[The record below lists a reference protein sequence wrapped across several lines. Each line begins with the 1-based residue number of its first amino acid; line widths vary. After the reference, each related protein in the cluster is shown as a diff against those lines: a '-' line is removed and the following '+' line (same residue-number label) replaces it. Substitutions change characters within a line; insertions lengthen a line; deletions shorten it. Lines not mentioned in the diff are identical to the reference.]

1 VVEELP
7 MLSIKLKKYG
17 YVVCLIVL
25 LVGLNCKGTVQG
37 KIEQILSRKDQAK
50 VKFSIL
56 ITDPKTGKAVFSR
69 NENFVLIPASNMKL
83 VTSFA
88 ALKYL
93 GKEFEFVTT
102 AAIRDKNLFIIGSGD
117 PLLGFA
123 DANNSD
129 FISKII
135 AGLKEQNVNE
145 IKGIVIDSSV
155 FEDNRSHPNWP
166 RDQLNRPYACEVSGL
181 NYNANCVKISAINKD
196 GQIILTTEPATDYLT
211 LINKVRPANKG
222 SSAIGAYRT
231 EKENVVI
238 IKGKCRRPASFD
250 VAIERPAAFFGVL
263 LAENLNRS
271 GIKTSGRLT
280 VKSVNPEQMQVITEQ
295 RTAIID
301 VLARC
306 NKDSF
311 PLAAESLFKTLG
323 ARLIAGGRGGSWR
336 NGQKAI
342 ADYLTSLGA
351 EPNSF
356 NIDDGR
362 GLSSK
367 NKLTA
372 DIIVRV
378 LSDAYSSSLWPIFRN
393 TLASGGIDGTLQK
406 YFYQNKYRGKVFA
419 KTGYINGVRA
429 LSGSFT
435 AGDKEYIFSMLANDA
450 NFNTKAAMYDIIK
463 AIIDEKG

>member
-1 VVEELP
+1 
-7 MLSIKLKKYG
+7 MLTS
-17 YVVCLIVL
+17 
-25 LVGLNCKGTVQG
+25 LNSKGAAQ
-37 KIEQILSRKDQAK
+37 KEIEQILARKDQAK

-56 ITDPKTGKAVFSR
+56 ITEAETGKAVFRRS
-69 NENFVLIPASNMKL
+69 ENLSLTPASNMKL

-102 AAIRDKNLFIIGSGD
+102 AAIVGKSLFIIGSGD
-117 PLLGFA
+117 PLLGLA
-123 DANNSD
+123 DVNNSD

-135 AGLKEQNVNE
+135 SAIKEKNINE
-145 IKGIVIDSSV
+145 IEDIVIDSSV
-155 FEDNRSHPNWP
+155 FEDNRCHPNWP
-166 RDQLNRPYACEVSGL
+166 PDQLNRPYACEVSGL
-181 NYNANCVKISAINKD
+181 NYNGNCLKISAINRD

-211 LINKVRPANKG
+211 LINKVQPLSKG
-222 SSAIGAYRT
+222 DSAIGAYRT
-231 EKENVVI
+231 EKENVI
-238 IKGKCRRPASFD
+238 IVNGKCRRPASFD
-250 VAIERPAAFFGVL
+250 VAIERPAAFFGFL
-263 LAENLNRS
+263 LAENLNNS

-280 VKSVNPEQMQVITEQ
+280 VKTVGSERLQILVEQ

-311 PLAAESLFKTLG
+311 QLAAESLFKTLG
-323 ARLIAGGRGGSWR
+323 ARLIAGGRGGSWQ
-336 NGQKAI
+336 NGQKAVT
-342 ADYLTSLGA
+342 DYLISLGA
-351 EPNSF
+351 EPTNF
-356 NIDDGR
+356 NIDDGS

-378 LSDAYSSSLWPIFRN
+378 LSDAYSSNLWPMFRD

-429 LSGSFT
+429 LSGSFI

-450 NFNTKAAMYDIIK
+450 NFNTKVAMYDIIK
-463 AIIDEKG
+463 AIIDEEN